1 MDEADREK
9 KTNMDTINEFKLIR
23 QRLDVQLNVAKQELD
38 SLKVTLYGYW
48 FSSGFLEHL
57 FYLNFRIKFQIVPIA
72 PSLPEVL
79 VIAVVA
85 DLAINQ
91 PARTEYGS

>member
-9 KTNMDTINEFKLIR
+9 KNNMDTINEFKLIR

-38 SLKVTLYGYW
+38 SLKVILFIY
-48 FSSGFLEHL
+48 GFLEKM

-72 PSLPEVL
+72 LSWREVL
-79 VIAVVA
+79 VIAAVA
-85 DLAINQ
+85 DLAINR
-91 PARTEYGS
+91 PVRTEYGS